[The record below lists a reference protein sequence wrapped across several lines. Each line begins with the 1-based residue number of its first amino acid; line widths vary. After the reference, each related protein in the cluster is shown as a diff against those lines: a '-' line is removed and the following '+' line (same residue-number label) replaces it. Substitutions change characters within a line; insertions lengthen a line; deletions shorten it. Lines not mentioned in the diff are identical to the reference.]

1 MNTKRVL
8 IGLIL
13 CVGAALFAFAQDVES
28 AGDPNPNEIGVDRAQ
43 QKLKEVSV
51 SKFEDSGFWFA
62 NMARDEGLVFLRRF
76 EGSPM
81 DKEPIPGEVDSGIEE
96 QDQYVLGLKVNYF
109 FRGYKSFALFPSR
122 PLPIEGIC
130 KTISVWVIGRNFEH
144 VLKVLVAD
152 FYGNRAEITMGKLN
166 FSGWKKLT
174 VAIPPSLKQ
183 WDYHDT
189 SKMGIKVLGFKIE
202 TDPIESYGSYYV
214 YFDDLRA
221 VTDLFSEESR
231 DADDMIDSW

>member
-1 MNTKRVL
+1 MTVKKLLVFA
-8 IGLIL
+8 IL
-13 CVGAALFAFAQDVES
+13 CIVIGAFVVAQDVES

-43 QKLKEVSV
+43 QKLKEVSI
-51 SKFEDSGFWFA
+51 SKFEDSGFWYA
-62 NMARDEGLVFLRRF
+62 DMARDEGLVFLRRF
-76 EGSPM
+76 EGSPT
-81 DKEPIPGEVDSGIEE
+81 DKEPIPGEVEAGIEE
-96 QDQYVLGLKVNYF
+96 RDQYVLGLKAQF
-109 FRGYKSFALFPSR
+109 FYRGNKSFAIIPSR

-130 KTISVWVIGRNFEH
+130 KTISVWVVGRNFEH
-144 VLKVLVAD
+144 VLKVLVSD

-189 SKMGIKVLGFKIE
+189 SKIGIKVLGFKIE
-202 TDPIESYGSYYV
+202 TDPAESYGNYYV
-214 YFDDLRA
+214 YFDSLRA

-231 DADDMIDSW
+231 DADDMVDSW